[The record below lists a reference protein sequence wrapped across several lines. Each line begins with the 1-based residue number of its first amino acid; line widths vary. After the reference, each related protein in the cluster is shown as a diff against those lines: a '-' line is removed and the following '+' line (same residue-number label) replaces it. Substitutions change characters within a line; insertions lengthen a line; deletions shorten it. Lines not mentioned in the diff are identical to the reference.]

1 MTLGDRIKAR
11 RGRLGLTQD
20 QLARRAEVPRPRI
33 TELETNTRMIV
44 SSEVLRRLARAL
56 GCTADYLIG
65 MYEDD
70 KESEIV
76 PTAGALV
83 GA

>member
-65 MYEDD
+65 MYEEEGS
-70 KESEIV
+70 ESERL
-76 PTAGALV
+76 TAPMV
-83 GA
+83 

>member
-70 KESEIV
+70 KDSERE
-76 PTAGALV
+76 PTVKALV

>member
-70 KESEIV
+70 KESERE
-76 PTAGALV
+76 PTAGAVV